1 MEGFMKVFIHE
12 ERKDSERHVLRRES
26 LHIKINNREVYVDY
40 HSTEDVLE
48 DPLKAVWRFGS
59 IGMKQVTKILKT
71 KYQKVSTCLWLSQEA
86 IFDLFILFY
95 PWFWLGFKT

>member
-1 MEGFMKVFIHE
+1 MEGFMKVFIHG
-12 ERKDSERHVLRRES
+12 ERKDSGRHVLRRES

-59 IGMKQVTKILKT
+59 IGMK
-71 KYQKVSTCLWLSQEA
+71 
-86 IFDLFILFY
+86 
-95 PWFWLGFKT
+95 